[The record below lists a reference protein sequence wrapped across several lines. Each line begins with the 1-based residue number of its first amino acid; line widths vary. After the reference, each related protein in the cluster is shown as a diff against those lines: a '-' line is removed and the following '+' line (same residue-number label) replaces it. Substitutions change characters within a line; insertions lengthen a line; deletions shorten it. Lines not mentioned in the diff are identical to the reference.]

1 MIGQLNGGTLN
12 QPVARWNKVLTS
24 IFQAFLASETTFSY
38 IVNENLRI
46 CLLRQTVLL
55 IPTNTICCHLQSIDS
70 LTFYA
75 VFSTSIVLLLSF
87 ISSWVFYAPYLYLSF
102 LLIHPSLLVLSTSLN
117 FHLRSKKPIA
127 FSILHHP
134 T

>member
-1 MIGQLNGGTLN
+1 MIGQLNGGILN

-24 IFQAFLASETTFSY
+24 IFQAFLASETTFSC

-75 VFSTSIVLLLSF
+75 VFSTFIVLLLSF
-87 ISSWVFYAPYLYLSF
+87 ISSWYFMPHTYIYHSY
-102 LLIHPSLLVLSTSLN
+102 
-117 FHLRSKKPIA
+117 
-127 FSILHHP
+127 
-134 T
+134 